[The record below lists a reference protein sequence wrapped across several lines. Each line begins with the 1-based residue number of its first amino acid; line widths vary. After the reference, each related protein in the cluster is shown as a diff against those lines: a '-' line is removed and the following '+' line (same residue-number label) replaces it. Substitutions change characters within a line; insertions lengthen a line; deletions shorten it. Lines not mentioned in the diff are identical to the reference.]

1 MNTISLPVY
10 DLRLVRARKPL
21 RLAESHATC
30 ASQAALALH
39 SLIGLADREQLAA
52 LFLNARNAI
61 VGAHVVAIGS
71 SGSIG
76 TVDVS
81 CVFRAAMVGQARALI
96 LGHNHPSG
104 DTTPSRDDI
113 ETTRALVEA
122 SRVVKLPIVDHLIVT
137 QDPARWASLRDMG
150 LMS

>member
-1 MNTISLPVY
+1 VNTISLPVY

-21 RLAESHATC
+21 RLAESHASS
-30 ASQAALALH
+30 ASQAALALY
-39 SLIGLADREQLAA
+39 SLIGLTDREHLAA

-61 VGAHVVAIGS
+61 VGAHVISVGA

-76 TVDVS
+76 TVEVS
-81 CVFRAAMVGQARALI
+81 CVFRAAMVGQARAII

-104 DTTPSRDDI
+104 EATPSKDDI
-113 ETTRALVEA
+113 ETTRMLVEA
-122 SRVVKLPIVDHLIVT
+122 SRVVKLPIFDHLIVT